1 MTTVYHPHW
10 SSGYADDPL
19 AVAEQ
24 QCRRCRT
31 DRAVASALR
40 LQQTDSQMGDD
51 LLAEIEAIASG
62 FGQSSSDLVLLLLAE
77 VRRLRSM
84 REEANDGPD

>member
-1 MTTVYHPHW
+1 
-10 SSGYADDPL
+10 
-19 AVAEQ
+19 
-24 QCRRCRT
+24 
-31 DRAVASALR
+31 
-40 LQQTDSQMGDD
+40 MGDD